1 MGREIKTISLD
12 KMTADLAAKI
22 PNFSSWVRQQL
33 LIEHLAQGG
42 QAMHILP
49 EGKRG
54 FMLKMPTAE
63 IDAYGRRRIEL
74 VRLDKCNPHHKEGVC
89 PTCWP
94 PEHSVEKHI
103 SVIIENCLEAL
114 NKADSETN
122 SSGSLSTSEVEDD
135 EDKQMSAMEQW
146 AEIQKELHG

>member
-1 MGREIKTISLD
+1 
-12 KMTADLAAKI
+12 
-22 PNFSSWVRQQL
+22 
-33 LIEHLAQGG
+33 
-42 QAMHILP
+42 
-49 EGKRG
+49 
-54 FMLKMPTAE
+54 MLKMPTAE